1 MKKFKTDIVLLQSLL
16 VMIGGY
22 YTFYLFLASREFISL
37 FSSVSPV
44 PSLAV
49 VFLLFWTALGCFVAR
64 MRAMQ
69 QLRNRQ
75 LLLLI
80 LCPLLPLSAI
90 TGIIVSMIAYRF
102 PPVPINCFRGCCM
115 RCFPPWFS
123 GLSAERS

>member
-44 PSLAV
+44 PPLAV

-90 TGIIVSMIAYRF
+90 TGIIVSMIASI
-102 PPVPINCFRGCCM
+102 PASSHQLLSDCCM